1 MIKFRIAKCLVN
13 NKINKYALIYN
24 EKGEIVARKIIEKD
38 KDGNEYFSTINTF
51 NTKCKNKISDKM
63 FSGRIKDAVETVKAG
78 NGDCIC
84 RYNIF
89 WSGAFYNIRVL
100 YYLDRSIGEDY
111 RERTIEGFK
120 DSKFCYII
128 IFNGNKFV
136 DLENKTFCE
145 IDLYNQNIIPLKE
158 YDSDSECEDVINK
171 FVDYLYTIAQKYLS
185 YCILNSMNLNDFWG
199 FLENDL
205 NEKGYSELV
214 RDILF
219 WHVFQESEKEDG
231 FRYLSLEPKKKIK
244 NLFRVIQHIKR

>member
-13 NKINKYALIYN
+13 DKINKYALIYN

-38 KDGNEYFSTINTF
+38 QDGNEYFSTINTF
-51 NTKCKNKISDKM
+51 NTRCKYKTFAKS
-63 FSGRIKDAVETVKAG
+63 FSGRIKDAVETIKTG

-84 RYNIF
+84 RNNIF

-111 RERTIEGFK
+111 REKTIEGFK

-128 IFNGNKFV
+128 IFNGNNFIN
-136 DLENKTFCE
+136 LENGTFCE
-145 IDLYNQNIIPLKE
+145 IDLYNQKIIPLKE
-158 YDSDSECEDVINK
+158 YDSEEECEDVINK
-171 FVDYLYTIAQKYLS
+171 FVDHLYAIAQKYLS